1 MHEEKD
7 KKNQINHKRAL
18 ELNAYAVGA
27 GAFGVFFR
35 WMQRQL
41 AFENGLAKSSFW
53 NLIVPLSILVVGYVF
68 LRFEDRFKI
77 SAAFCRMN
85 LKRPWPARES
95 SIPLPAGLSA
105 Y

>member
-41 AFENGLAKSSFW
+41 AFENGLA
-53 NLIVPLSILVVGYVF
+53 
-68 LRFEDRFKI
+68 
-77 SAAFCRMN
+77 
-85 LKRPWPARES
+85 
-95 SIPLPAGLSA
+95 
-105 Y
+105 